1 MIYLHILLKG
11 YEIHFCEWYVES
23 ILLVYGHALHVCIFI
38 YTYSRACEQNEYF
51 STCSPGK
58 HSLIFQSSSSASPPS
73 TWNQP
78 FPGQGP
84 HCTLHSTCNT
94 WLSWFQDNYF
104 KYLSLH
110 SQHLAKYL
118 IYSNW
123 SINAAFTAFWSATN
137 KTRVLSCISSTE
149 NGITWLHTI
158 ARQLSRT
165 WGTVGAVKQAGAT
178 ANLRSKSQI

>member
-38 YTYSRACEQNEYF
+38 YTSHEHVN
-51 STCSPGK
+51 K
-58 HSLIFQSSSSASPPS
+58 MNIFLCVHLA
-73 TWNQP
+73 
-78 FPGQGP
+78 
-84 HCTLHSTCNT
+84 NT
-94 WLSWFQDNYF
+94 WSFKAHLQHHYPPHGINLSLVKAPTAPFIAPEILCPDF
-104 KYLSLH
+104 RKLYLSLH

-118 IYSNW
+118 IYSKW
-123 SINAAFTAFWSATN
+123 SINAAFTAFWSATL
-137 KTRVLSCISSTE
+137 KTRVLSCVSSTE
-149 NGITWLHTI
+149 NCITCLHTI

-165 WGTVGAVKQAGAT
+165 WGTVGAVKQEGAT